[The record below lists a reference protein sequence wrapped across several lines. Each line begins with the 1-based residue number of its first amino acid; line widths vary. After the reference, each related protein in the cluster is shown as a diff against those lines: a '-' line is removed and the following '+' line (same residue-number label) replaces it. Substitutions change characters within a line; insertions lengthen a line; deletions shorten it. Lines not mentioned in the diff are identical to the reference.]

1 MFSRAADWF
10 YEQYLFDSWLGL
22 EIYRGS
28 IMSGPV
34 LGPTEPPTQCGA
46 GGSLPR
52 RKAFYSSLSSG
63 KVKNE
68 WSCTSTPPDAFTMC
82 AETPVPLPPTAFLNM
97 INHVFCLVE
106 TF

>member
-1 MFSRAADWF
+1 MFSRATDWF

-68 WSCTSTPPDAFTMC
+68 WKLYLHSSRCLHDVCRNPCTTTS
-82 AETPVPLPPTAFLNM
+82 
-97 INHVFCLVE
+97 NHLLEFDIFCLVE